1 MVENSE
7 AKSTLLVSTEK
18 LHGLLIALKI
28 THLGWGRGW
37 ELAKILHSSHTTRAS
52 QIEGAE
58 LACCEAEVPENGLR
72 QCAGAP
78 LTLRARHVNHG
89 QPRYVQLISQSSVS
103 RFVVVLNRHRNCH
116 VVMDLNKGYQGCS
129 MTTQ

>member
-1 MVENSE
+1 MSAGASTLSPALLPAVAVLLQPRVANSRSQTSKKYLAKASLVRGFPSILTRSVTSNKCGEVNKPADGRGVDEKMVESSE

-52 QIEGAE
+52 
-58 LACCEAEVPENGLR
+58 
-72 QCAGAP
+72 
-78 LTLRARHVNHG
+78 
-89 QPRYVQLISQSSVS
+89 
-103 RFVVVLNRHRNCH
+103 
-116 VVMDLNKGYQGCS
+116 
-129 MTTQ
+129 